1 MEELK
6 GGGALEAEIREDA
19 RRKAERALK
28 QADKEAE
35 AARAD
40 WEARSRAELAAL
52 EDAQRKRAATY
63 RDEVLAR
70 LPLER
75 KRARLAWLDSLLA
88 SELSSARDALQRA
101 DALRL
106 LLSRLAPAANAFA
119 GGRASVVVRGFDR
132 GAADADIMALLP
144 GAEVR
149 YEEAAA
155 GAAGL
160 EARSADGA
168 TVFTVTLDS
177 ALREFAERE
186 RGELARALVGD
197 LAERD
202 PALDGKDGAR

>member
-52 EDAQRKRAATY
+52 EDASRKRAATY

-75 KRARLAWLDSLLA
+75 KRARLAWLDSLLGA
-88 SELSSARDALQRA
+88 ELSAARDALPRA
-101 DALRL
+101 DALGL
-106 LLSRLAPAANAFA
+106 LLSRLAPAAGAFA
-119 GGRASVVVRGFDR
+119 GGPASVVVRGFDR
-132 GAADADIMALLP
+132 GTADAGIGALLP

-149 YEEAAA
+149 YEAATP
-155 GAAGL
+155 GAAGI

-168 TVFTVTLDS
+168 TGFTATLDS
-177 ALREFAERE
+177 VLREFAERK
-186 RGELARALVGD
+186 RGELARALVGE

-202 PALDGKDGAR
+202 PAPDGKDGAR